1 MKLANIFESI
11 PAHLTN
17 EVFEGIIKSPN
28 LRIERIISKGQSTPE
43 GTWYD
48 QDEHE
53 WVMLLEGEA
62 LLWFDDGSSAR
73 LNKGDYI
80 NIPAHCKHKV
90 AWTSQ
95 EQITIWLAIFY
106 K

>member
-11 PAHLTN
+11 PDNLDN
-17 EVFEGIIKSPN
+17 EIFENIIQSPN
-28 LRIERIISKGQSTPE
+28 IRVERIISKGQSTPD
-43 GTWYD
+43 GSWYD

-62 LLWFDDGSSAR
+62 LLWFEDGSSAR
-73 LNKGDYI
+73 LRKGDHI

-90 AWTSQ
+90 AWTDPDQVS
-95 EQITIWLAIFY
+95 IWLAVFY